1 MLPSTAFSLSLL
13 SLLCII
19 ILQSPR
25 TCSSLPFKSRG
36 SDGEKEDKD
45 GPAISVRGAAAA
57 LSPQKSSYSNPIVD
71 EFFQAASFDFES
83 ESSIAL
89 KKELQTLTATTTLKT
104 FLTETRRQLHKH
116 PELMYQEEF
125 TSETIQI
132 ALKELDIEFSS
143 GWSKNTR
150 QDAIPGSGG
159 YGVVADIG
167 SGNGPCII
175 LRADMDALPIE
186 EETHLINQFKSTQ
199 RGKMHACGHDGHTTM
214 LLGAAAILKQMEDS
228 IVGTVR
234 LMFQPAEEGGAGAKR
249 MVEEGVIDM
258 EPKAQYAFGIHVW
271 PQLPS
276 KTIAAGRGPLLAAV
290 EVFEVHLS
298 GKGGHAAM
306 PHMTIDP
313 IVAAS
318 SAVLNLQTIISRT
331 LSPLESGV
339 VSVTQLTAGES
350 FNVIPASAIIKGTI
364 RALRIDTLMS
374 LRDRVE
380 HIIHANAEL
389 HHCNATIRYM
399 PDFYPPTVNDP
410 TLFDTFSKHVGS
422 LVSSEKKV
430 RDVKP
435 TMGGEDFS
443 FLAQAIPSTFFL
455 LGQGTGQDTDHH
467 LPATDFG
474 LHHPQFAL
482 DEDVMPTGVELHV
495 NLALRGLKK
504 LSVDLASGDS
514 VDVEEL

>member
-1 MLPSTAFSLSLL
+1 MLSSTASFL
-13 SLLCII
+13 
-19 ILQSPR
+19 ILICVLVLQTPR
-25 TCSSLPFKSRG
+25 TCVSLPFKSRG

-57 LSPQKSSYSNPIVD
+57 LSSKASSHTNPIVD
-71 EFFQAASFDFES
+71 EFFQTLSFDFES

-89 KKELQTLTATTTLKT
+89 KKEIQILTQTTSLKT

-125 TSETIQI
+125 TSDTIQA
-132 ALKELDIEFSS
+132 ALKELDIEFTS

-150 QDAIPGSGG
+150 QEDIPGPGG

-186 EETHLINQFKSTQ
+186 EQTHNVNKFKSTQ

-214 LLGAAAILKQMEDS
+214 LLGAAAILKQLEDS
-228 IVGTVR
+228 IQGTVR

-258 EPKAQYAFGIHVW
+258 EPKAQYAFGMHVW

-276 KTIAAGRGPLLAAV
+276 KTIASSKGPLLAAV

-306 PHMTIDP
+306 PHLTIDP

-364 RALRIDTLMS
+364 RALSVENLIS

-380 HIIHANAEL
+380 HIIQSNAEL

-399 PDFYPPTVNDP
+399 PDAYPPTVNDP
-410 TLFDTFSKHVGS
+410 TLFDNFSKHVGS
-422 LVSSEKKV
+422 LVSKEGIV
-430 RDVKP
+430 RDIVP

-455 LGQGTGQDTDHH
+455 LGQGTGQDAEHQ

-495 NLALRGLKK
+495 NLALRALKK
-504 LSVDLASGDS
+504 LSVDSLASGDS
-514 VDVEEL
+514 VDALEL